1 MDDYF
6 FGSLERF
13 ARALARLLHGQ
24 ENETSFT
31 MVDLEALA
39 YDYLGLS
46 MDMVRSFSPEL
57 LLQMFQHDLSK
68 LYIAGR
74 LLEQDVRLHEA
85 RSERLARASAD
96 KALYV
101 LEMVQTE
108 YGDFL
113 NEEHK
118 KAMHHLQAYDSRAFL
133 GMR

>member
-13 ARALARLLHGQ
+13 ARALARLLQGQ
-24 ENETSFT
+24 EDDTTFT

-46 MDMVRSFSPEL
+46 MEMLRSFSPEL
-57 LLQMFQHDLSK
+57 LLQMFQRDISK

-85 RSERLARASAD
+85 RSEKLARASAD

-113 NEEHK
+113 NDEHK
-118 KAMHHLQAYDSRAFL
+118 QAMQNLHAYDSRQFL
-133 GMR
+133 GMH

>member
-24 ENETSFT
+24 DDDATFT

-39 YDYLGLS
+39 HDYLGLS
-46 MDMVRSFSPEL
+46 MEMLRSFSPEL
-57 LLQMFQHDLSK
+57 LLQMFQHDVSK
-68 LYIAGR
+68 LYIVGR

-85 RSERLARASAD
+85 RNERLARASAD

-113 NEEHK
+113 NDEHK
-118 KAMHHLQAYDSRAFL
+118 KAMQSLHDYDSRKFL
-133 GMR
+133 RLP